1 MRSEIAM
8 MWRKR
13 LDSTCG
19 EAFISVKT
27 DDRVEGAL
35 AGLHLYRG
43 LTAFI
48 QERDSLRRIYG
59 FTAEQ
64 QAELGHE

>member
-1 MRSEIAM
+1 
-8 MWRKR
+8 
-13 LDSTCG
+13 LTLPG

-48 QERDSLRRIYG
+48 QKRDSLRRIYG